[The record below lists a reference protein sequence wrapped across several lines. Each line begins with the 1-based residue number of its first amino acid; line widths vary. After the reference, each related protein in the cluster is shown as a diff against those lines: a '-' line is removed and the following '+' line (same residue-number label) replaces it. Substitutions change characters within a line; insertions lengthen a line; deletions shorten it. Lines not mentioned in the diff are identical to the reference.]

1 MDWFARWAR
10 DRPDAPFLIDGP
22 EVLDYAAALARISG
36 IAGGLRGRYSHGAR
50 LGVVMRPDIPHLV
63 VAMAVPLAGMVLVP
77 LPVAGS
83 DDERRRLADLAGV
96 DDVVGPGDTEDG
108 SPLPAVPDESVT
120 AAAIFTSGTS
130 GGPRAVRL
138 TWSNIEASSAA
149 SASHIDHRSD
159 DRWLAVLPLH
169 HVGGLSILWRS
180 ARQGSAAVLA
190 GRFDAATVAGLLAAG
205 AVTLGSFVSP
215 MLERLAD
222 TGLERVPGFRL
233 GLVGGGPASERAL
246 SVGGMRLLATYGM
259 TETASQ
265 VATADPAEPR
275 SDRLVVLEGARVTI
289 SGDGRIVVDGP
300 MVSPGDLD
308 APDRGGP
315 LLTGDLGRFHGNR
328 LEVMGRADDVIV
340 TGGENVMPERVER
353 IAATL
358 SGAGEVAVV
367 GLTDDRWGMIVA
379 AAFTGPAEPD
389 ELQDALQGHL
399 APHEIPRR
407 WVRVTAIPKRGIG
420 KVDRQA
426 VGALFD

>member
-1 MDWFARWAR
+1 MDWFDRWAR

-22 EVLDYAAALARISG
+22 ETLDFAAAHEWISR

-50 LGVVMRPDIPHLV
+50 LGVVMRPDISHAV
-63 VAMAVPLAGMVLVP
+63 VAMAVPLAGMLLVP
-77 LPVAGS
+77 LPLAGS
-83 DDERRRLADLAGV
+83 DDERRRLADLADL
-96 DDVVGPGDTEDG
+96 DDVVGPGDVEDG
-108 SPLPAVPDESVT
+108 PAFVVGPDESAT
-120 AAAIFTSGTS
+120 AVAIFTSGTS

-138 TWSNIEASSAA
+138 TWKNIEASAAA
-149 SASHIDHRSD
+149 SATHIDHRMD

-190 GRFDAATVAGLLAAG
+190 GRFDTSSVAAVLASG

-222 TGLERVPGFRL
+222 AGIRAAPGFRV

-246 SVGGMRLLATYGM
+246 TAGGMRLLATYGM

-265 VATADPAEPR
+265 VATADPTDPR
-275 SDRLVVLEGARVTI
+275 SDRLVVLDGAKVTI
-289 SGDGRIVVDGP
+289 SGEGRIVVDGP

-308 APDRGGP
+308 AVDRSGP
-315 LLTGDLGRFHGNR
+315 LVTNDIGRLHGER
-328 LEVMGRADDVIV
+328 LEVLGRVDDVIV

-358 SGAGEVAVV
+358 PGAGEVAVV
-367 GLTDDRWGMIVA
+367 GLADDRWGAVVA
-379 AAFTGPAEPD
+379 AAYTGPTEPGV
-389 ELQDALQGHL
+389 LQEILRNHL
-399 APHEIPRR
+399 APHEVPRR
-407 WVRVTAIPKRGIG
+407 WVRVDEIPKHGIG
-420 KVDRQA
+420 KVDRGA
-426 VGALFD
+426 VAALFD

>member
-22 EVLDYAAALARISG
+22 DTLDFADAFVRISG
-36 IAGGLRGRYSHGAR
+36 IAGGLRRRYPQGAR
-50 LGVVMRPDIPHLV
+50 LGVVLRPDIPHV
-63 VAMAVPLAGMVLVP
+63 IEAMAVPFAGMVLVP
-77 LPVAGS
+77 LPAAGS
-83 DDERRRLADLAGV
+83 DDERRRLADVAGL
-96 DDVVGPGDTEDG
+96 DDVVGPGDMEDRPG
-108 SPLPAVPDESVT
+108 PLAVPGESAT

-138 TWSNIEASSAA
+138 TWANFEASAAA
-149 SASHIDHRSD
+149 SADHIDHRPD

-190 GRFDAATVAGLLAAG
+190 GRFDAPTVAGLLAAG

-246 SVGGMRLLATYGM
+246 SAGGMRLLATYGM

-265 VATADPAEPR
+265 IATADPAEPR
-275 SDRLVVLEGARVTI
+275 SDRLVVLGGAKVTI
-289 SGDGRIVVDGP
+289 SDEGRVMVDGP

-308 APDRGGP
+308 AEDRRGP
-315 LLTGDLGRFHGNR
+315 LLTNDLGRLYGNR

-353 IAATL
+353 IVASL
-358 SGAGEVAVV
+358 PGAGEVAVV
-367 GLTDDRWGMIVA
+367 GLMDDTWGAVVA
-379 AAFTGPAEPD
+379 AAYTGPATPAVLEEAIRGD
-389 ELQDALQGHL
+389 L
-399 APHEIPRR
+399 APYEVPRR
-407 WVRVTAIPKRGIG
+407 WVRVKEIPKRGIG

-426 VGALFD
+426 VAALFD